1 MKKLRLLPGAA
12 GVIALTATIGFVDG
26 QREIEPEGY
35 LRDKMTQERILKHVA
50 ANGPESS
57 NTVFIRPGDSA
68 YVVKIKRG
76 DIYTDVIIDA
86 VSGKILTS

>member
-35 LRDKMTQERILKHVA
+35 LRDKMTQVRILKHTAVD
-50 ANGPESS
+50 GPEYS
-57 NTVFIRPGDSA
+57 NSVVIRPGDST
-68 YVVKIKRG
+68 YFVKIKRG
-76 DIYTDVIIDA
+76 DIYTDVVIDA
-86 VSGKILTS
+86 VSGKVLTS